1 MTQQG
6 FDAGHSCARGGV
18 AGAKSG
24 AESNGALA
32 SSESDEAAERGGEF
46 GSVSEVDG
54 TSVGFVFGLVANEV
68 PDGVGGV
75 EHGEEHPGDTGE
87 ESGDHS
93 AEGGE
98 GSGVLHE
105 TFGGG
110 AGDVLEEE
118 ADAGEGDDR
127 Q

>member
-1 MTQQG
+1 MAQQG

-18 AGAKSG
+18 AGAESG

-46 GSVSEVDG
+46 GPVSEVDG
-54 TSVGFVFGLVANEV
+54 ASVGFVFGLVANEV
-68 PDGVGGV
+68 PNGVGGV
-75 EHGEEHPGDTGE
+75 EDGEEHPGDAGE

-105 TFGGG
+105 ALGGG